1 MTTKDPVRQRI
12 LTAARELFAERGYEG
27 TSVRDITA
35 RAKAN
40 LAAITYHFGSKE
52 ALFHTVLRSVAEPLV
67 EAVTQAAQAP
77 GTALQRLELALRAA
91 NEHVAAHP
99 WAPPVMLRE
108 LAGSGRLPEPLVQAW
123 KRNISTL
130 VGLITA
136 GQQDGSIRAGDPLL
150 LALSAVGQVFF
161 FRVGGRIAQEVARV
175 DLTSPEVSARVIE
188 HIAETARRSLANYP
202 TKVKP

>member
-1 MTTKDPVRQRI
+1 MTTKDPVRQRV
-12 LTAARELFAERGYEG
+12 LTAARELFAQRGYEG

-161 FRVGGRIAQEVARV
+161 FRVAGRIAQEVAQV
-175 DLTSPEVSARVIE
+175 DLNSPELRSRLIE

-202 TKVKP
+202 TKVEP

>member
-1 MTTKDPVRQRI
+1 MNPKDPVRQRI
-12 LTAARELFAERGYEG
+12 LTAARELFAQHGYEG
-27 TSVRDITA
+27 TSVRDITS

-52 ALFHTVLRSVAEPLV
+52 LLFHAVLRSVAEPLV

-77 GTALQRLELALRAA
+77 GTPLQRLELALRAA
-91 NEHVAAHP
+91 NQHVQAHP

-123 KRNISTL
+123 KRNVSTL

-161 FRVGGRIAQEVARV
+161 FRVGGRIAQEVAQV
-175 DLTSPEVSARVIE
+175 DLNSPEVRSRLIE

-202 TKVKP
+202 LKAEP